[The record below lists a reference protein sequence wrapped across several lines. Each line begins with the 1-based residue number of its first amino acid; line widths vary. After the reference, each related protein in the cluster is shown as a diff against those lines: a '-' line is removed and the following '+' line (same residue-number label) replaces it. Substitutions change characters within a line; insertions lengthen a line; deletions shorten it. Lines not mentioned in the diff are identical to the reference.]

1 MKKKT
6 KILKSTD
13 VLNII
18 NESLEKDKA
27 LEINTIDLINRSSI
41 ADHMIIA
48 SGSSSRHVASM
59 SNNLIK
65 KLKDCG
71 IKAKKPEGLINS
83 DWVLVDVNDIIV
95 HLFRPEVREFYKLD
109 KMWEMPNSNKSNKSN
124 KLK

>member
-6 KILKSTD
+6 KILKSID

-18 NESLEKDKA
+18 NETLEKDKA
-27 LEINTIDLINRSSI
+27 LEINSIDLINRSSI
-41 ADHMIIA
+41 ADFMVIA
-48 SGSSSRHVASM
+48 SGNSSRHVSSM

-65 KLKDCG
+65 KLKDSG
-71 IKAKKPEGLINS
+71 IKVRKPEGLINS

-109 KMWEMPNSNKSNKSN
+109 KMWEAPNSKKSNKS
-124 KLK
+124 K

>member
-1 MKKKT
+1 
-6 KILKSTD
+6 
-13 VLNII
+13 
-18 NESLEKDKA
+18 
-27 LEINTIDLINRSSI
+27 
-41 ADHMIIA
+41 MIIA

-83 DWVLVDVNDIIV
+83 DWVVVDVNDIIV

-109 KMWEMPNSNKSNKSN
+109 KMWEIPNSNKLNKLN